1 MKVASVIKCL
11 LLAIIMLILRLLFKN
26 SDKDI
31 KDDNVSDFVQDENKN
46 DLLSEGIQKDFNELN
61 DNVTEP
67 ARTENE
73 SLSEK
78 NFHEL
83 DDFSES
89 QFTDK
94 SLNECFNEN
103 LNENFY
109 EKFDG
114 NLNLSSDDLSSDV
127 FNSQNFER
135 EKIRKIAKASYEK
148 FIRSDKNDSYF
159 GCNEYDSSGSDKYG
173 TRPRLQKKRKH
184 CIKFKSRTKNLKI
197 KSRKSNLVKNGKLLM
212 ISPTDLEKMNFIV
225 SPHEDRHTQRD
236 NRLIEC

>member
-31 KDDNVSDFVQDENKN
+31 KDDP
-46 DLLSEGIQKDFNELN
+46 KD
-61 DNVTEP
+61 DNVFEP
-67 ARTENE
+67 ARNENKTLSEKDFQEFDDNVSEPVQNE
-73 SLSEK
+73 SLFEK
-78 NFHEL
+78 DFHEL

-103 LNENFY
+103 LIENFY

-127 FNSQNFER
+127 FKSQKFEKD
-135 EKIRKIAKASYEK
+135 KIRKIAKASYEK
-148 FIRSDKNDSYF
+148 FICSDKNDSYF

-197 KSRKSNLVKNGKLLM
+197 KSHKSNIVKIGKLLM